1 MNTTND
7 TNYPTHVGIELL
19 KNSVLGEELSE
30 QQCAVLAPLIQ
41 IQGLKSGEFL
51 LHEGHKDHS
60 IHVIIK
66 GQLEVMK
73 QTGAG
78 EWAALHVLH
87 EGEMAG
93 ELGFIDGLEHSAAL
107 RALNDCEVLSL
118 EREKFES
125 LIQTD
130 PELVYKIMRTILR
143 TVHGILRRMNAQ
155 YVEMTNYIFK
165 QHGRY

>member
-1 MNTTND
+1 MNTTRGD
-7 TNYPTHVGIELL
+7 DYPTQIGAELL

-30 QQCAVLAPLIQ
+30 PQCAVLAPLIQ
-41 IQGLKSGEFL
+41 IQGLERGEFL

-60 IHVIIK
+60 IHIIVK
-66 GQLEVMK
+66 GQLEVVK

-78 EWAALHVLH
+78 EWAILHVLR
-87 EGEMAG
+87 EGDIAG

-107 RALNDCEVLSL
+107 RALGECEVLSL

-125 LIQTD
+125 VLHTD
-130 PELVYKIMRTILR
+130 PELVYKVMRTIVR
-143 TVHGILRRMNAQ
+143 TVHSILRRMNAQ